1 MSHLKGR
8 VLAEPVLVGREK
20 ELEELQGCLDSAVK
34 GKGTTV
40 FISGEAGSG
49 KTRLVKEFLAIAR
62 IQGIPWLAGWCLEN
76 ASVPYFPF
84 IEAFNSYFSPCT
96 EEKHIAPLAE
106 ASIEPSAP
114 CETLRGPDRRLE
126 ATDWLTGLQQSGKAG
141 VISPQVWKDQAFAAV
156 SKTLHELSTRAP
168 VILLLEDIHWAD
180 SASLALLHY
189 VARAIT
195 DEKIL
200 VLATFRSEEV
210 NLNPEGTAHPLGEE
224 MRLMRREDLFSEIKL
239 SNLDQENVTII
250 SENMIGGSIHPEL
263 VAKLVEKSNGNALF
277 LIESLRM
284 LVEHEWLVQEKNQW
298 RLAVDNWGIPSKI
311 KDIILGRLAALN
323 YPQRRVLNA
332 ASVIG
337 EKFSVEL
344 LASVLEKDS
353 LEVLETLNLIAQ
365 STSIVRVEEA
375 FYRFNHARSREVL
388 YEALSLPLKRG
399 YHTRIAEKLEST
411 DKNSKLP
418 FTDLAYHFAQADNRE
433 KAEKYSLAAG
443 QEALAR
449 WSNTE
454 AAKFF
459 KYVLQTIGDS
469 PERFSERTTALEG
482 LGDAY
487 YAGNNFKEATE
498 AFEQLARIQSDVAK
512 LRALRKAAFA
522 AFYHGD
528 IPREKM
534 LIHEAEGIATA
545 DRLEAARI
553 LKQKAELAGMDN
565 DWVTALKITDEAL
578 EIFQEEYALSDTAR
592 ILFSQGFIAA
602 NLGQLEK
609 GVSASLRSIAL
620 YGDIGDFRSQI
631 EAYAYAGGTLQA
643 CTLVEDSNRLLA
655 KAIEVNESH
664 KIWDYIRLIPAYC
677 WWPMGLLG
685 EDIAGSIS
693 KALKG
698 LEYIEKTDS
707 NLYAGAI
714 YGVLIIA
721 NSFAGD
727 ATRVDEYFGKL
738 LKLPKHILS
747 DAATQ
752 IFFAPAIG
760 VYYASKNEFKKSNQY
775 FNQSLEMAKSFLP
788 PFFEASS
795 RQLFAWALGKQGKME
810 EAKVQLIQAQ
820 KIIETAQERFKNVNV
835 QASLI
840 TLTHPEV
847 NQTFEIRLDLVNVS
861 KSQGSIVKVE
871 NIIISELQIVHASP
885 NCLIHNGQLEL
896 KDEAIG
902 PFKVKTVKLTVK
914 ATKPGTFNLSPLVT
928 FKGVATENI
937 TTCRIEPVKIV
948 VYAKTSPEQPTRT
961 KPPGVL
967 LEFEFKTPSAKKAFD
982 FLISAFIQDYMR
994 RRLPLEWSGWRTL
1007 MEIVKHTGLS
1017 RHSVYGNESSR
1028 GLAILELEK
1037 RGLIEA
1043 RVFPKER
1050 GRGGKITKVR
1060 VFYEKEIIKRRID
1073 QEICNP
1079 NRKNIKASSDSFR
1092 KKER

>member
-1 MSHLKGR
+1 MTGLR
-8 VLAEPVLVGREK
+8 
-20 ELEELQGCLDSAVK
+20 Q
-34 GKGTTV
+34 
-40 FISGEAGSG
+40 SG
-49 KTRLVKEFLAIAR
+49 KTEI
-62 IQGIPWLAGWCLEN
+62 
-76 ASVPYFPF
+76 
-84 IEAFNSYFSPCT
+84 
-96 EEKHIAPLAE
+96 
-106 ASIEPSAP
+106 
-114 CETLRGPDRRLE
+114 
-126 ATDWLTGLQQSGKAG
+126 
-141 VISPQVWKDQAFAAV
+141 ISPQVWKDQAFAAV
-156 SKTLHELSTRAP
+156 SKTLHEISARTP
-168 VILLLEDIHWAD
+168 VVLLLEDIQWAD

-189 VARAIT
+189 IARSIA

-210 NLNPEGTAHPLGEE
+210 TADAEWNPHPLGEE
-224 MRLMRREDLFSEIKL
+224 MRLMRREDLFSEIKV
-239 SNLDQENVTII
+239 SNLNQENIAII
-250 SENMIGGSIHPEL
+250 GENMIGGTIHPGL
-263 VAKLVEKSNGNALF
+263 VAKLVEESNGNALF
-277 LIESLRM
+277 LVESLRM
-284 LVEHEWLVQEKNQW
+284 LVEHEWLVQENNEW
-298 RLAVDNWGIPSKI
+298 RLAVDNLGIPSKI
-311 KDIILGRLAALN
+311 KDLILGRLAALN
-323 YPQRRVLNA
+323 YPQRRILDA

-337 EKFSVEL
+337 EKFGVEL
-344 LASVLEKDS
+344 LASVLEQDS
-353 LEVLETLNLIAQ
+353 LDVLETLNLIAQ
-365 STSIVRVEEA
+365 STSIVCVEEA
-375 FYRFNHARSREVL
+375 FYRFDHARSREVL

-399 YHTRIAEKLEST
+399 YHARIAEKLESAS
-411 DKNSKLP
+411 KNGKLP
-418 FTDLAYHFAQADNRE
+418 FTDLAYHFAQTDNKE
-433 KAEKYSLAAG
+433 KALKYSLAAG

-498 AFEQLARIQSDVAK
+498 AFEQVTRIQSAVAK

-522 AFYHGD
+522 AFYQGD

-534 LIHEAEGIATA
+534 LIQEAESIATA

-565 DWVTALKITDEAL
+565 DWVAALKITDEAL

-620 YGDIGDFRSQI
+620 YGDIEDFRSQI
-631 EAYAYAGGTLQA
+631 EAYAYAGGTFQA
-643 CTLVEDSNRLLA
+643 CTLLEESNRLLE

-721 NSFAGD
+721 NAFAED
-727 ATRVDEYFGKL
+727 AARVDEYFGRL
-738 LKLPKHILS
+738 LNLPEHILS

-752 IFFAPAIG
+752 IFFGPAMG
-760 VYYASKNEFKKSNQY
+760 VYYASKNEFEKSNQY

-795 RQLFAWALGKQGKME
+795 RQLFAWALGKQGKIE

-820 KIIETAQERFKNVNV
+820 KIIETAQERFKHTCV
-835 QASLI
+835 QASLM

-861 KSQGSIVKVE
+861 KSQGSIVKVK
-871 NIIISELQIVHASP
+871 NMIISELQIVHASP
-885 NCLIHNGQLEL
+885 NCFVHNGQIEL
-896 KDEAIG
+896 KDEAIE
-902 PFKVKTVKLTVK
+902 PFEVKTVKLTVK
-914 ATKPGTFNLSPLVT
+914 AKEPGTFNLTPLLT
-928 FKGVATENI
+928 FKNVANEI
-937 TTCRIEPVKIV
+937 TTYSIEPVKIV
-948 VYAKTSPEQPTRT
+948 VCAKTSPEQPTQT
-961 KPPGVL
+961 TPSGVL

-982 FLISAFIQDYMR
+982 FLVRAFIQDYMR

-1017 RHSVYGNESSR
+1017 RHSVYGGESSR
-1028 GLAILELEK
+1028 GLAIVELEN

-1079 NRKNIKASSDSFR
+1079 NRKNISASSDSFR
-1092 KKER
+1092 KI